1 MTSKQVTRKSQRQRL
16 VHAAMDAYLDWRDEC
31 ATVSDAY
38 RRWADARE
46 VDAEPAWHA
55 YEAALDREEHASV
68 VYAHLIRHVGE
79 LGGANLTLVM
89 SGEGHR

>member
-1 MTSKQVTRKSQRQRL
+1 MTSMQITKKSQRQRL

-31 ATVSDAY
+31 AAVSDAY

-46 VDAEPAWHA
+46 AEAEPAWHA

-68 VYAHLIRHVGE
+68 LYAHLIQHVGE
-79 LGGANLTLVM
+79 LGRTSPKLVM